1 LPIFSEIDP
10 GKNVIHSSTI
20 NAAKVNPPDR
30 IAAVEAVT
38 ERPVSRKI
46 APRGAFSTPSIMDAL
61 REEPR
66 HPEKAAMAET
76 DKDQPAQS
84 DNISPFSQQELLEAW
99 KFFVG
104 RVDAPQLKSALSTRE
119 PVLTNKCHIEYEL
132 DTDLQFTRLT
142 NELKPKLLEY
152 LRQRFG
158 NQSIEIGFT
167 VTVENGERPK
177 IPYTEAERWDS
188 LVDKYPALATLKSK
202 FGLDFEH
209 S

>member
-1 LPIFSEIDP
+1 
-10 GKNVIHSSTI
+10 
-20 NAAKVNPPDR
+20 
-30 IAAVEAVT
+30 
-38 ERPVSRKI
+38 
-46 APRGAFSTPSIMDAL
+46 
-61 REEPR
+61 
-66 HPEKAAMAET
+66 MAET

-158 NQSIEIGFT
+158 NQSIEISFT